1 MGEHPHRGK
10 GEQGW
15 HGDFVEGKLGKGT
28 LEMSVNK
35 ITNKK
40 KKKKEKRL
48 WIWECCSTVRV
59 FAQHPVS
66 PGFPEY
72 HKPAW

>member
-1 MGEHPHRGK
+1 MSEWVGEHPHRGK

-40 KKKKEKRL
+40 KKKKRKDCGSGNVVQLSESL
-48 WIWECCSTVRV
+48 LSI
-59 FAQHPVS
+59 Q
-66 PGFPEY
+66 
-72 HKPAW
+72 